1 MRESTDAPHILL
13 IQARQPDDP
22 ILEHE
27 FECFVARTRFS
38 PEAFTAVNMATES
51 VSEELLQQVDL
62 VTVGGAGD
70 FSVVERGFDWHDEL
84 LGVME
89 QVVDRELPMFASCF
103 GFQALVQVYGG
114 ELESLPE
121 CAEIGTHTVELTD
134 EGREDA
140 FFSHLPERFNAQLG
154 HQDSVTELPGGL
166 TRLAFSDNCP
176 VQAVRVPGKP
186 IYATQFHPELSAD
199 ENIDRYVRYLQN
211 YKQTDESREEALER
225 AERIHSPSPE
235 ANELFRRF
243 IDHVFGDEWAAE

>member
-1 MRESTDAPHILL
+1 MTKSTDTPHILL

-38 PEAFTAVNMATES
+38 SEAFTAVNMATDS
-51 VSEELLQQVDL
+51 VPADLLGRVDL

-70 FSVVERGFDWHDEL
+70 FSVVERGFDWYDEL
-84 LGVME
+84 LGVMQ

-114 ELESLPE
+114 ELASLPE
-121 CAEIGTHTVELTD
+121 CAEIGTHTIELTE
-134 EGREDA
+134 EGRRDS
-140 FFSHLPERFNAQLG
+140 FFRHLPDRFRAQLG
-154 HQDSVTELPGGL
+154 HQDSVTDLPGGL
-166 TRLAFSDNCP
+166 TRLACSDNCP
-176 VQAVRVPGKP
+176 VQAVRVPEKP

-211 YKQTDESREEALER
+211 YKKIEESRNEALER

-235 ANELFRRF
+235 ANELFSRF
-243 IDHVFGDEWAAE
+243 IDHVFDPEWVGE